1 MTAHLSCC
9 VEAFNGNSCG
19 NAASSSLRVVWS
31 QMNQDL
37 TYRVGFWKQK
47 KEKRYLPFQISFG
60 LLSAIPASLA
70 GEEGRNCPGCQ
81 KNGVLYVLYLP
92 PRTVKFGACQ
102 ATRGEGRGGTAA
114 PAPKELHSCSATG
127 LGSPL
132 FLCSLGREK
141 EQEKGKQAPPENNLG
156 LSCFQLLGAIPG
168 SESGCLNCVSRTE
181 KDVHLGQS
189 WVRTVLPLYPG
200 TQHGPPDSVF

>member
-37 TYRVGFWKQK
+37 TYRVRFWKQK

-70 GEEGRNCPGCQ
+70 EEEGKNCPGCQ
-81 KNGVLYVLYLP
+81 KNEVLYVLHLP
-92 PRTVKFGACQ
+92 PRRVKFGACQ
-102 ATRGEGRGGTAA
+102 ATCGEGRGGTAA

-127 LGSPL
+127 LGSPPSP
-132 FLCSLGREK
+132 CSLGREK
-141 EQEKGKQAPPENNLG
+141 EQEKGIQAPPENNLG
-156 LSCFQLLGAIPG
+156 LSCFQLPWG
-168 SESGCLNCVSRTE
+168 NSR
-181 KDVHLGQS
+181 L
-189 WVRTVLPLYPG
+189 
-200 TQHGPPDSVF
+200 